1 MKLALTLISLADVIN
16 AIDYRAFAG
25 YDNFYSPSVM
35 NDNVME
41 KKEEMVKDV
50 KQSTKDKKDKSVK
63 EVSAGTQGKKRLFG
77 LTFNQIED
85 AFDYQFE

>member
-1 MKLALTLISLADVIN
+1 MKLALTLISLANVIN

-25 YDNFYSPSVM
+25 YENFYSPAVM

-50 KQSTKDKKDKSVK
+50 KQLTKGMKDKNVKD
-63 EVSAGTQGKKRLFG
+63 VSAGKQEKKRIFG

-85 AFDYQFE
+85 AFDYQLE